1 MGWEITSPAAQLPKG
16 RDLSTN
22 PNVTLLA
29 TYICC
34 CAGKATAVPG
44 GSLILFPFISGV
56 MSALGKPITP
66 NTNNQYV
73 TLGKITAARLFHTR
87 LRDSLG
93 SSKGPDLA
101 HCN

>member
-1 MGWEITSPAAQLPKG
+1 MGWEITSPAAPLPKG

-66 NTNNQYV
+66 NTNN
-73 TLGKITAARLFHTR
+73 
-87 LRDSLG
+87 
-93 SSKGPDLA
+93 SSICYTGQDYSG
-101 HCN
+101 